1 MTWDLER
8 RDAVAV
14 LYFNRPPDNQARLED
29 LRELDSLL
37 ADVSADESIAL
48 VVLASRCPGY
58 FIAHADREEV
68 ARFRRGEPIG
78 DTFDRWRITTL
89 RLENIAQ
96 PTLALIDGQAWGGGC
111 ELALACTFRLGS
123 SRAHLALHEVSVGA
137 MPGAGGTQRLPR
149 LIGPSRAA
157 RLVLSGQPVDAAA
170 AAELGLLDAVIGGPD
185 LLAEALTW
193 AQRIVANPRASLVAA
208 KKALVSGQRL
218 PLLEGLA
225 AEQELFMKLLTR

>member
-1 MTWDLER
+1 DDQRAPGHREGVVGTGVPVFRNQPMTWDLER

-14 LYFNRPPDNQARLED
+14 FHFNRPPDNQARLED

-89 RLENIAQ
+89 
-96 PTLALIDGQAWGGGC
+96 
-111 ELALACTFRLGS
+111 
-123 SRAHLALHEVSVGA
+123 
-137 MPGAGGTQRLPR
+137 
-149 LIGPSRAA
+149 
-157 RLVLSGQPVDAAA
+157 
-170 AAELGLLDAVIGGPD
+170 
-185 LLAEALTW
+185 
-193 AQRIVANPRASLVAA
+193 
-208 KKALVSGQRL
+208 
-218 PLLEGLA
+218 
-225 AEQELFMKLLTR
+225 